1 MEMEEGERKKEKEER
16 ENVKEIGLL
25 DRTAREKV
33 IPMSKRKP
41 LLFFLAF
48 LCFYFLF

>member
-1 MEMEEGERKKEKEER
+1 MGMEEGERKKEKR

-25 DRTAREKV
+25 DRTACEKV
-33 IPMSKRKP
+33 IPTSKRKP